1 MTTYKEVFGKYVRS
15 VSSDPPAALGE
26 GEIWYNTSSNTFKTV
41 GQVSAWS
48 SGGALPATAPET
60 VCTGQQTAALSI
72 GAEVPSSGI
81 TQEYNGSSWTT
92 GGPLSSARYGGGA
105 SGTQTSALYF
115 TGTTYSGSFTTA
127 TESYNGSSWTNA
139 NAVNNQGFM
148 VGGFGTQGAAVLAG
162 GRPGGP
168 GTANNRTEDWDGSN
182 WTNGNTMPNA
192 RSNSGTAGT
201 QTAGMIVGGSAD
213 SYNYYAST
221 LEYNGSSWTSVPGT
235 ISPARRVQRGQVGS
249 QTSALAFGGYS
260 GSGGGANA
268 YNLNES
274 YDGTSWTTAPT
285 MANKRSSHGGTG
297 ASNADGLAVGGYN
310 GGSQITATEEFTIG
324 FTVQTVSTS

>member
-15 VSSDPPAALGE
+15 VSSDPPAAAGT

-41 GQVSAWS
+41 GLVSAWS
-48 SGGALPATAPET
+48 SGGALPGTAPET
-60 VCTGQQTAALSI
+60 VATGQQTAALMI
-72 GAEVPSSGI
+72 GSEVGLPSGVVL
-81 TQEYNGSSWTT
+81 EYNGSSWTS
-92 GGPLSSARYGGGA
+92 GGSLNTARYGGGA
-105 SGTQTSALYF
+105 SGTQTAALYF
-115 TGTTYSGSFTTA
+115 VGNPFSGA
-127 TESYNGSSWTNA
+127 TESYNGSSWTNVNSA
-139 NAVNNQGFM
+139 NNNGFM

-168 GTANNRTEDWDGSN
+168 GTASNRTEDWDGSN
-182 WTNGNTMPNA
+182 WTNGNTMTNA

-235 ISPARRVQRGQVGS
+235 ISPARRVQRGQVGT

-260 GSGGGANA
+260 GSGGGSNA

-285 MANKRSSHGGTG
+285 MANARSSHGGTG

-310 GGSQITATEEFTIG
+310 GGGQITATEEFTIG